1 MEKTKKRIP
10 WLAIFSLAFAYGAA
24 YNPPY
29 IRYFLYDSMIEAM
42 GCTNMQLSFLTT
54 ISIILAVIFSVP
66 GGWAADKWSTKKIL
80 IVSLLA
86 NVPFIIASSLFI
98 RTYWV
103 HLITW
108 SAFGFTTGFAFWPA
122 ILKGVRI
129 IGGEDNQSKAYGIFE
144 ASQGLIAAIGNM
156 IALAIFA
163 RFIDSVFGFKM
174 AFLFMGIFDAVAAVA
189 VLLFFKEEPAEDK
202 TKAGKE
208 EKDTSGKVTL
218 KDTITLLKNP
228 SLWLV
233 SITLAAV
240 YGIYVSQSYMTPYFT
255 GVLGAALTITGIFA
269 IMRDYGMKVVGGP
282 FGGVVADKI
291 GSPSLLN
298 AICLIGNAILVFIVS
313 RIKTGGANVVAFAM
327 IFVLVNAFICCMAK
341 GTMWA
346 TMDEAHIPM
355 ELTGTAIGISTLI
368 CIYAVDAIMPLV
380 NGWLLDTYAD
390 NLPKAYGYYFT
401 ILITLALV
409 GAVCGFLIFIRHRKY
424 LKKEAAKGK
433 TI

>member
-1 MEKTKKRIP
+1 MDKTKKRFP
-10 WLAIFSLAFAYGAA
+10 WLAILALAFAYGAT

-54 ISIILAVIFSVP
+54 FCTIIAVIVSIP

-86 NVPFIIASSLFI
+86 NVPFIVLSSVFI
-98 RTYWV
+98 KTYWI

-108 SAFGFTTGFAFWPA
+108 GAFGVTGGFAFWPA
-122 ILKGVRI
+122 VLKGIRI
-129 IGGEDNQSKAYGIFE
+129 VGGEDNQSKAYGIFE
-144 ASQGLIAAIGNM
+144 AAQGLIATIGNM

-163 RFIDSVFGFKM
+163 KFIDGVFGFKI
-174 AFLFMGIFDAVAAVA
+174 AFLSMGIFDALAAVA
-189 VLLFFKEEPAEDK
+189 VLIFFKETPIEKEAE
-202 TKAGKE
+202 E
-208 EKDTSGKVTL
+208 EKDSSGKISL
-218 KDTITLLKNP
+218 KDTISLIKNP

-233 SITLAAV
+233 SITLASV
-240 YGIYVSQSYMTPYFT
+240 YGIYISQSYMTPYFT
-255 GVLGAALTITGIFA
+255 GVLGAALTITGVFA

-282 FGGVVADKI
+282 FGGTVADKI

-298 AICLIGNAILVFIVS
+298 AVCLIINAILIFIVS
-313 RIKTGGANVVAFAM
+313 QTKTGGEGVVTFAM
-327 IFVLVNAFICCMAK
+327 IFVLLNAFICCMAK

-355 ELTGTAIGISTLI
+355 EQTGTAIGIATLI

-380 NGWLLDTYAD
+380 NGWLLDTYAND
-390 NLPKAYGYYFT
+390 LPKAYGYYFT
-401 ILITLALV
+401 ILIVLALV
-409 GAVCGFLIFIRHRKY
+409 GAVCGILIFIRHRRF
-424 LKKEAAKGK
+424 LKKQGQA
-433 TI
+433 

>member
-10 WLAIFSLAFAYGAA
+10 WLAIFSLAFAYGATF
-24 YNPPY
+24 NPPY

-54 ISIILAVIFSVP
+54 VAVIIGIIVSVP
-66 GGWAADKWSTKKIL
+66 GGWVADRFSAKKIL

-86 NVPFIIASSLFI
+86 NVPFIVLSSVFI
-98 RTYWV
+98 KTYWI

-108 SAFGFTTGFAFWPA
+108 GAFGFTGGFAFWPA
-122 ILKGVRI
+122 VLKGIRI

-144 ASQGLIAAIGNM
+144 ASQGLIATIGNM

-174 AFLFMGIFDAVAAVA
+174 AFLFMGIFDAVAAAA

-327 IFVLVNAFICCMAK
+327 IFVLVECVHLLYGK
-341 GTMWA
+341 G
-346 TMDEAHIPM
+346 DH
-355 ELTGTAIGISTLI
+355 
-368 CIYAVDAIMPLV
+368 
-380 NGWLLDTYAD
+380 
-390 NLPKAYGYYFT
+390 
-401 ILITLALV
+401 V
-409 GAVCGFLIFIRHRKY
+409 GDHG
-424 LKKEAAKGK
+424 
-433 TI
+433 